1 MRNGYKKKKRIWW
14 KTLPDHPNFVGLKWR
29 RDRGY
34 KKTGLCYEINF
45 LLKSGRGEIL
55 RGKKKTIN
63 SDEFHREIEE
73 NEKQG
78 KAYGFSEQE

>member
-1 MRNGYKKKKRIWW
+1 M
-14 KTLPDHPNFVGLKWR
+14 
-29 RDRGY
+29 
-34 KKTGLCYEINF
+34 
-45 LLKSGRGEIL
+45 KSRRGEIL